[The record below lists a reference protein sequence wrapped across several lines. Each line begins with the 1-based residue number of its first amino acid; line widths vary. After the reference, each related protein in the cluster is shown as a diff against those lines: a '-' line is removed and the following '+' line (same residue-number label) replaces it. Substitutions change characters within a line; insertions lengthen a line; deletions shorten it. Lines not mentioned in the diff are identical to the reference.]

1 MIVYLENKAQ
11 FREDVFSNRIEEIV
25 HDAVK
30 KKLGRSVGQS
40 ELNSWKNSLRC
51 MSDVLEDKDI
61 PHDAGVAIEYAV
73 PNTAKRIDLI
83 ITGTGADGG
92 RTAIIVE
99 LKQWQDVKTT
109 MKDGM
114 VSTYLGGPDRET
126 THPSYQAWT
135 YAMLIKDFNENVR
148 LDPIQINPCAYLHN
162 CDQGKVIN
170 AKRYENYT
178 REAPAFL
185 KDDAQKLREFIKSHV
200 KHGDA
205 GETMFRMRDGKIRPS
220 KGLADHL
227 ASLLQGNQ
235 EFYMIDDQKVV
246 YETALAL
253 SGASSAGHKNVLIVN
268 GGPGT
273 GKSVVAINLLV
284 EITQRGEIAQYVTK
298 NSAPRAVYQSKLAG
312 KESPVLGRL
321 TKARISNLFV
331 GSGGYT
337 ATKPDTFNTLIVDE
351 AHRLNEKSGLFSNL
365 GENQI
370 KEIINAA
377 SCAVFFIDESQRIH
391 WKDIGDNEQIRHWA
405 QDLGAQIIELDLTS
419 QFRCN
424 GSDGYLAWV
433 DDVLQIRDTANQT
446 LDGANYE
453 FMVCESASEM
463 RDLIYHQNQENNKAR
478 MVAGYCWD
486 WITKK
491 KDPDGYDITFPA
503 EDFKARWNLDK
514 DGSLWIMAPDSVK
527 EVGCIHTCQGLELDY
542 VGVIIGSDFLV
553 RNGEVV
559 TEATNRS
566 SQDRS
571 IHGYKKL
578 LKADPDAAKAKADEI
593 IKNTYRTLMTRGMKG
608 CYVFSNDP
616 ETNSYLQAASIG
628 ALIPDLDSATVAAQE
643 LDPEETPTLPFRVL
657 DESEVKPYV
666 NSVPKF
672 DIKIAAGSF
681 SPDQWLEECDW
692 VELPEH
698 FSPKEGYF
706 VAQVIGESMNRRIA
720 NGSWCLFKSNV
731 IGSRNGKI
739 VLVQHRNIQ
748 DPDNGGQF
756 TIKRYSS
763 QKTSTDEGWSHS
775 QIQLHPDSLDTSF
788 QPLTLE
794 ASNETDLQVV
804 GEFIAIV

>member
-1 MIVYLENKAQ
+1 MIVYLENKTQ
-11 FREDVFSNRIEEIV
+11 FRKDVFSNRIEEIV

-30 KKLGRSVGQS
+30 RKLGKSVGLG
-40 ELNSWKNSLRC
+40 ELKSWKNSLRC
-51 MSDVLEDKDI
+51 MSDVLEDNDI
-61 PHDAGVAIEYAV
+61 PHDAGVAVEFAV

-83 ITGTGADGG
+83 ITGTGADGV
-92 RTAIIVE
+92 RTAIIIE

-109 MKDGM
+109 TKDGM
-114 VSTYLGGPDRET
+114 VRTYLGGPDRET

-148 LDPIQINPCAYLHN
+148 LDPIQLNPCAYLHN
-162 CDQGKVIN
+162 CDEHKVIN
-170 AKRYENYT
+170 ASRYEPYT
-178 REAPAFL
+178 SKAPAFL
-185 KDDAQKLREFIKSHV
+185 KDDAQKLREFIKTHV
-200 KHGDA
+200 KHGDS
-205 GETMFRMRDGKIRPS
+205 GETMYRIRDGKIRPS

-273 GKSVVAINLLV
+273 GKSVVAVNLLV

-312 KESPVLGRL
+312 KESPILGKL

-337 ATKPDTFNTLIVDE
+337 ETKPDTFNTLIVDE

-377 SCAVFFIDESQRIH
+377 SCSVFFIDESQRIH

-405 QDLGAQIIELDLTS
+405 KDLGAQIIELDLSS

-424 GSDGYLAWV
+424 GSDGYLAWI
-433 DDVLQIRDTANQT
+433 DDVLQIKDTANQT

-463 RDLIYHQNQENNKAR
+463 RDLIYQRNEESNKAR

-491 KDPDGYDITFPA
+491 KDPEAFDITFPDQGFEA
-503 EDFKARWNLDK
+503 KWNLDK
-514 DGSLWIMAPDSVK
+514 DGSLWIMAADSVS

-542 VGVIIGSDFLV
+542 VGVIIGSD
-553 RNGEVV
+553 
-559 TEATNRS
+559 
-566 SQDRS
+566 
-571 IHGYKKL
+571 
-578 LKADPDAAKAKADEI
+578 
-593 IKNTYRTLMTRGMKG
+593 
-608 CYVFSNDP
+608 
-616 ETNSYLQAASIG
+616 
-628 ALIPDLDSATVAAQE
+628 
-643 LDPEETPTLPFRVL
+643 
-657 DESEVKPYV
+657 
-666 NSVPKF
+666 
-672 DIKIAAGSF
+672 
-681 SPDQWLEECDW
+681 
-692 VELPEH
+692 
-698 FSPKEGYF
+698 
-706 VAQVIGESMNRRIA
+706 
-720 NGSWCLFKSNV
+720 
-731 IGSRNGKI
+731 
-739 VLVQHRNIQ
+739 
-748 DPDNGGQF
+748 
-756 TIKRYSS
+756 
-763 QKTSTDEGWSHS
+763 
-775 QIQLHPDSLDTSF
+775 
-788 QPLTLE
+788 
-794 ASNETDLQVV
+794 
-804 GEFIAIV
+804 